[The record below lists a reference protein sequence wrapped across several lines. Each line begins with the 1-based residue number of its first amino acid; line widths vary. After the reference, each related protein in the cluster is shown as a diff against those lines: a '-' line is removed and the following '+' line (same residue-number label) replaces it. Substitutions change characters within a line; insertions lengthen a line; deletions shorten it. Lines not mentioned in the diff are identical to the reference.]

1 MTPKVGQHVKCIL
14 RNGALAEGI
23 VDEWYNNIVVL
34 KSLDGE
40 SVLIIT
46 HPAEDIMLIKIL
58 LDKAP
63 EKETPKEPNDYGPTE
78 EDVNQFCSS
87 FDEPAVDYN
96 KPDELKSLAELRIEK
111 AKQERRIIAEKLRE
125 HRPSIKGGKVEY
137 GYPGLG
143 KKPRTQ

>member
-34 KSLDGE
+34 QSLDGE

-58 LDKAP
+58 LDRVP
-63 EKETPKEPNDYGPTE
+63 EELSPKEPDDYGPTK
-78 EDVNQFCSS
+78 EDVDCSS
-87 FDEPAVDYN
+87 FEEPAVDYN

-111 AKQERRIIAEKLRE
+111 AKQERRIIAEKLKE

-143 KKPRTQ
+143 KKPRPQ